1 MKSYLPDPS
10 PGICGANP
18 VGGRRR
24 VITLA
29 CAAAAAG
36 LASAPRARAGGR
48 GHAAP
53 ALAQPRALWIT
64 RPQTQESVRAEYWA
78 DARIQWDGYRALT
91 HLYRDVHAQLQYP
104 IALRLLDLNFLMQ
117 AAVHR
122 QQRPRPMVLLSG
134 FRTRVTNEK
143 LGGVTPDIHGAGQA
157 DDFIYEGLSLQ
168 ENFRLAK
175 AFQVGGV
182 GLYPDRHSLHKDV
195 GRRRSWV
202 TYGRG

>member
-1 MKSYLPDPS
+1 MSLRPPDPS

-36 LASAPRARAGGR
+36 LASAPRARAEGR
-48 GHAAP
+48 ARASP
-53 ALAQPRALWIT
+53 ALAHARTLWVT
-64 RPQTQESVRAEYWA
+64 RPQTQESVRAVYWA
-78 DARIQWDGYRALT
+78 DERIQWDGYRALN
-91 HLYRDVHAQLQYP
+91 HLYRDVHVGLQYP

-117 AAVHR
+117 SAVHR

-134 FRTRVTNEK
+134 FRTRLTNEW
-143 LGGVTPDIHGAGQA
+143 LGGATPDIHGAGQA
-157 DDFIYEGLSLQ
+157 DDFVYEGLSLQ